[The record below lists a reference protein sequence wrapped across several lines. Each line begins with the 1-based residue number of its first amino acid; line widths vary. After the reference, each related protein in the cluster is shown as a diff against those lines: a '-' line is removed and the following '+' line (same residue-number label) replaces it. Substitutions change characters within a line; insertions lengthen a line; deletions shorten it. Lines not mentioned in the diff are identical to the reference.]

1 MASRTLVKDT
11 ERVALVLHSQDGR
24 CHKIVLGERPHCLVF
39 LVAGLVLVL
48 RFESFFDGLV
58 VHVLA
63 SLQQLSPHFGI
74 QTATVRVCPEVR
86 GPICQGK
93 DALSG
98 PPGQSKKLAVVDFL
112 LLRGTWGLQPFGFTT
127 LFWEK

>member
-1 MASRTLVKDT
+1 MASQTLVKDP
-11 ERVALVLHSQDGR
+11 ERVALVLRSQNGR
-24 CHKIVLGERPHCLVF
+24 CHKIVLGESAHCPVF

-48 RFESFFDGLV
+48 RFESFFDSLV

-74 QTATVRVCPEVR
+74 QTATVDVCPEVQ

-93 DALSG
+93 DALSV

-112 LLRGTWGLQPFGFTT
+112 LLRGT
-127 LFWEK
+127 